1 MAICQAL
8 RDRDEAAAAA
18 VYAHLALIGEYRA
31 CLIEQNEEDEA
42 RRRTQED

>member
-18 VYAHLALIGEYRA
+18 AVYAHLALTG
-31 CLIEQNEEDEA
+31 A
-42 RRRTQED
+42 RR